1 MCRRHEDNWKLSML
15 QVNDIAGAGRSSF
28 PWQTEER
35 FALELIEGVFKR
47 TIRGTTVE
55 DQGFQK
61 ANLILFEDFKNCRR
75 G

>member
-1 MCRRHEDNWKLSML
+1 ML

-35 FALELIEGVFKR
+35 FALELIEGIFKR

-55 DQGFQK
+55 DQGFQRQ
-61 ANLILFEDFKNCRR
+61 F
-75 G
+75 